1 MDKKKFWI
9 AFIVIFIVYEVTNF
23 IVHGLIL
30 APAYQSEELQPLF
43 RPMEVLESTQWIRLF
58 TELVWSFFFTFIFV
72 KGYENKGIMEGV
84 KFGIYIGFFYSFV
97 WAYQTYWMY
106 PFPYSLALQ
115 WFIYGFI
122 QCVILG
128 ILAALIYKPK
138 QIVIPKNQ

>member
-1 MDKKKFWI
+1 MDRKKFWI
-9 AFIVIFIVYEVTNF
+9 TFIVIFVAYEITNF
-23 IVHGLIL
+23 IIHALIL
-30 APAYQSEELQPLF
+30 GSVYMSEDVKHLF
-43 RPMEVLESTQWIRLF
+43 RSQEVLESTQWIRII

-115 WFIYGFI
+115 WFIYGLI
-122 QCVILG
+122 QCILLGVI
-128 ILAALIYKPK
+128 AAVLYKPK
-138 QIVIPKNQ
+138 QIILTKG